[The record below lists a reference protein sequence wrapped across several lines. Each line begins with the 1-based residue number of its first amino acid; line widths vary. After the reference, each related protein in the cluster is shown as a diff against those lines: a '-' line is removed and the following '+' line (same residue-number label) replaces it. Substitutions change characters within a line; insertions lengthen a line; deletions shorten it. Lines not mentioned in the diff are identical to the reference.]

1 MTPCPL
7 NNCQGNWQGPS
18 YATPGVSDKVFTT
31 DLVNRSKD
39 NYCVDETRVYATGNS
54 NGGGFV
60 GTLACSPGHGGQF
73 AAFAPVA
80 AALYTDVNGD
90 DQCTPARSPLP
101 IMETHG
107 TADPTIPYN
116 GTPDGRGGPLPAIP
130 EWLGRWAARNGCTG
144 STTTDRGNGVSD
156 QSWTCAGI
164 DGLLR
169 HIKIEGHDHSYP
181 GAGNGQIYITPV
193 ILEFLSANYRS

>member
-1 MTPCPL
+1 M
-7 NNCQGNWQGPS
+7 
-18 YATPGVSDKVFTT
+18 SDKVFTT
-31 DLVNRSKD
+31 DLVNRIKD